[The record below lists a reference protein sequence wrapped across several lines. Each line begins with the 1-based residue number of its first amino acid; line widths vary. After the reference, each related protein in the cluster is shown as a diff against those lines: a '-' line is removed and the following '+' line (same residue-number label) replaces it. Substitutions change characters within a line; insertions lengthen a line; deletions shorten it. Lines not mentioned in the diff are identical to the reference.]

1 MLTWTSVLYP
11 SFEEKDHMF
20 YETSF
25 VILVS
30 GQGHSSSKNLLNA
43 EVQQLVI
50 VTFLNGMMPSAQE
63 HKAESLSTP

>member
-1 MLTWTSVLYP
+1 
-11 SFEEKDHMF
+11 MF